1 MKRNLYLLLIV
12 FVLMPF
18 SVFGQ
23 SYKDLWKQSD
33 EAVQKDLPKT
43 QLTILEKIIK
53 KADKEKQYGHLL
65 KAHLMHAT
73 YQLMLSPDSLDSILQ
88 NFEAQEIKAE
98 KEDLALAAVYDCI
111 IWSLYLNNTSEDDKY
126 AEKAKVYLKKA
137 MLHPDILASRK
148 ASEFEPVVVRYS
160 ATTC

>member
-73 YQLMLSPDSLDSILQ
+73 YQLMLSPDSLDSISRERGPGPGCCLRLHHLVTLSQ
-88 NFEAQEIKAE
+88 QHKRGRQVCRKGKSISQESH
-98 KEDLALAAVYDCI
+98 AA
-111 IWSLYLNNTSEDDKY
+111 S
-126 AEKAKVYLKKA
+126 
-137 MLHPDILASRK
+137 
-148 ASEFEPVVVRYS
+148 
-160 ATTC
+160 